1 MAIHLRIGSRRSR
14 LAQRQA
20 QLCAEA
26 IAPYLPEGSTTQI
39 KIFQTTGDA
48 YLSGAISDIGN
59 KGLFTKEIEQALID
73 GEVDIAVHSMKD
85 VATVLPSRLI
95 IPAMLA
101 RDDPRDVLLCAHA
114 ASIEAIP
121 YGATVGTSSLRR
133 KIQVKHLRP
142 DLQVVG
148 YRGNL
153 DRRIVRLESGIV
165 DATLLAA
172 AGLDRL
178 NMALDYAHIIPL
190 SVMLPAVAQGAIGL
204 QCRTNDT
211 AMQELL
217 LQANDAE
224 TFLCVNAERS
234 MLRALDGS
242 CRTPIAGYAVVN
254 DGVMTLEGMLA
265 DEEGTLLIQDK
276 LQAPLEDALALGKE
290 LAEHLQRQFATS
302 HVPLLS
308 ERGLI

>member
-1 MAIHLRIGSRRSR
+1 MCIHAL
-14 LAQRQA
+14 L
-20 QLCAEA
+20 
-26 IAPYLPEGSTTQI
+26 PHLPEGSTVDTR
-39 KIFQTTGDA
+39 IFQTSGDA
-48 YLSGAISDIGN
+48 YLSGALSDIGN

-73 GEVDIAVHSMKD
+73 GEIDIAVHSMKD
-85 VATVLPSRLI
+85 VATELPSRLI
-95 IPAMLA
+95 IPSLLP
-101 RDDPRDVLLCAHA
+101 RDDPRDVLLCEGAD
-114 ASIEAIP
+114 SIETIP

-153 DRRIVRLESGIV
+153 DRRIARLESGIV

-172 AGLDRL
+172 AGMERL
-178 NMALDYAHIIPL
+178 AMHLPYAHIIPV

-211 AMQELL
+211 TVQELL
-217 LQANDAE
+217 VQINDAD
-224 TFLCVNAERS
+224 TSACIQAERS

-242 CRTPIAGYAVVN
+242 CRTPIAGYATLHQ
-254 DGVMTLEGMLA
+254 GVITLEGMLA
-265 DEEGTLLIQDK
+265 DEEGIILVQDTLS
-276 LQAPLEDALALGKE
+276 APVEDVQSLGKQM
-290 LAEHLQRQFATS
+290 AEHLKNQLATS